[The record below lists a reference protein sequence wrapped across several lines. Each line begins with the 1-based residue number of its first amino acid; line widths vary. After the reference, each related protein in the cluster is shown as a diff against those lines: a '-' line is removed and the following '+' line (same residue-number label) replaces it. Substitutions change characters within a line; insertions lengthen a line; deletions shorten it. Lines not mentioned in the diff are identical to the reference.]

1 MVEIE
6 KLSFGYTKKHT
17 LFNQLDLQLHPGNIY
32 GLLGR
37 NGAGKTTLLKVMTG
51 LVFPGEGS
59 CRVAGFDASE
69 RMPSCLEDICF
80 IPEEYHLPSVKIESY
95 VRINAPFYKRF
106 DHEKLSWL
114 LKEFQLNPKNK
125 LNQLSYGQKK
135 KFLLAFGL
143 STSARLLLMD
153 EPTNGL
159 DIPSKSQFRKVIA
172 ASVNEEQCVLISTH
186 QVRDLENLID
196 PIIIIEEGKIIFQQ
210 SLEDISS
217 ALFFETLTDIKE
229 NQQPLYYEEG
239 LAGYAAITP
248 NVKAKDSRIDI
259 ELLFNGVI
267 ANNKGINNE
276 FKK

>member
-6 KLSFGYTKKHT
+6 KLNFGYTKKQT
-17 LFNQLDLQLHPGNIY
+17 LFNQLDLQLEPGNIY
-32 GLLGR
+32 GLLGK

-51 LVFPGEGS
+51 LVFPRDGS
-59 CRVAGFDASE
+59 CRIAGYDANE
-69 RMPSCLEDICF
+69 RMPACLEDICF

-95 VRINAPFYKRF
+95 VSINAPFYKRF
-106 DHEKLSWL
+106 DYEKLAWL
-114 LKEFQLNPKNK
+114 LKEFQLQPKNK

-196 PIIIIEEGKIIFQQ
+196 PIIIIDEGRIIFQKN
-210 SLEDISS
+210 LEQISS
-217 ALFFETLTDIKE
+217 KLYFEAIPEIKE

-248 NVKAKDSRIDI
+248 NLQGKDSRIDI

-267 ANNKGINNE
+267 SNTKGINNE
-276 FKK
+276 FK

>member
-17 LFNQLDLQLHPGNIY
+17 LFNQLELQLQPGNIY
-32 GLLGR
+32 GLLGK

-59 CRVAGFDASE
+59 CRIAGYDASE

-95 VRINAPFYKRF
+95 VSINAPFYKRF
-106 DHEKLSWL
+106 DHEKLAWL
-114 LKEFQLNPKNK
+114 LKEFQLNPQNK

-210 SLEDISS
+210 SLEEISS
-217 ALFFETLTDIKE
+217 ALYFETLADIKE
-229 NQQPLYYEEG
+229 NQQPLYFEEG

-248 NVKAKDSRIDI
+248 NVQAKDSRIDI

-276 FKK
+276 FK

>member
-17 LFNQLDLQLHPGNIY
+17 LFNQLELQLQPGNIY

-59 CRVAGFDASE
+59 CRVAGYDASE

-95 VRINAPFYKRF
+95 VSINAPFYKRF
-106 DHEKLSWL
+106 DHEKLAWL

-210 SLEDISS
+210 SLEEISS
-217 ALFFETLTDIKE
+217 ALYFETLAEIKE

-248 NVKAKDSRIDI
+248 NVQAKDSRIDI

-276 FKK
+276 FK